1 MILSSDIRIHR
12 LNILTLINQTCYY
25 LNIYKKNIILNIYFE
40 LNYIFINNLNC
51 FYPQNQ
57 SGHVKSILII

>member
-12 LNILTLINQTCYY
+12 LNILTPIDQICYC
-25 LNIYKKNIILNIYFE
+25 LNIYKNNIILNIYFE
-40 LNYIFINNLNC
+40 LNYIFINNLNF